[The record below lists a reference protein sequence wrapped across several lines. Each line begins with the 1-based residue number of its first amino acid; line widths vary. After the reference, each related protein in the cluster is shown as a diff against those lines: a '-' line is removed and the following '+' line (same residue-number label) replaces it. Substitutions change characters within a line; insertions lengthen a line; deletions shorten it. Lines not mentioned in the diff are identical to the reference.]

1 MTEMTSGTE
10 PAGRWTPL
18 AAAVPVLLIGA
29 FVIGLSGARE
39 DTDPRCLPDMPSAP
53 DNDGAV
59 VWPIDA
65 PVSSPFGQR
74 DGGHHAGAD
83 FAAPA
88 GTPIVSATSGTV
100 VAAGPADGFG
110 NWIIV
115 DSTGSGGSTVS
126 AVYGHMEPGGVK
138 VRLDQE
144 VTAGQP
150 IAAVGNAGESS
161 GPHLHFEI
169 VPGGRLSGGRAVDP
183 IPWLT
188 THAGPQAGAPGPAD
202 PRLVASSSEL
212 APLPVAKGSEANMQI
227 DAIRVAR
234 TLAAVFPQIQRFEM
248 WRERDDFPDHPSGR
262 AVDAMIPGFD
272 TDEGRRLGDAIADY
286 VMANSDTLQIVYIIW
301 QQTYRPADGTPN
313 RMEDRG
319 SPTANHFDHVHI
331 TVEGGGPP
339 APGQTYGAT
348 PESGLAPSG
357 CSDEPAPGAPVE
369 AGVIPEAFVPWI
381 NRAASTC
388 PQVTG
393 PLIAAQLEN
402 ESGFRVD
409 AYNETSEAEGPAQ
422 FVPATWDAK
431 AVDGDGDG
439 RRDPRSIPDA
449 VMSQAAYDC
458 ELAAIARDELAAGA
472 LTGDLTELW
481 LSMYN
486 CGPGATLAGGR
497 VCQNP
502 ETMAYV
508 RNIPARAAV
517 LAGPVSSPNGRR
529 S

>member
-1 MTEMTSGTE
+1 MTETE
-10 PAGRWTPL
+10 PTGRWALL

-29 FVIGLSGARE
+29 FVIGLSGAGDE
-39 DTDPRCLPDMPSAP
+39 HDPRCLPDMPSAP
-53 DNDGAV
+53 DPDGSV
-59 VWPIDA
+59 VWPINA
-65 PVSSPFGQR
+65 PVSSPFGDR
-74 DGGHHAGAD
+74 DGGHHAGVD
-83 FAAPA
+83 FAADA
-88 GTPIVSATSGTV
+88 GAEIVSATTGTV

-110 NWIIV
+110 NWIVV
-115 DSTGSGGSTVS
+115 DSTESGASKVS
-126 AVYGHMEPGGVK
+126 AVYGHMESNGVR
-138 VRLDQE
+138 VRVGQQ

-150 IAAVGNAGESS
+150 IATVGSAGESS

-183 IPWLT
+183 VPWLT
-188 THAGPQAGAPGPAD
+188 RYAGPQAGPAQAD
-202 PRLVASSSEL
+202 PRLVASSTQL
-212 APLPVAKGSEANMQI
+212 PPLPASKGSEANMQI
-227 DAIRVAR
+227 DAIRLAR
-234 TLAAVFPQIQRFEM
+234 TLAAVFPQVESFAM
-248 WRERDDFPDHPSGR
+248 WREIDDFPDHPSGR
-262 AVDAMIPGFD
+262 AVDAMVPAWD
-272 TDEGRRLGDAIADY
+272 TDEGRDLGDAIADY
-286 VMANSDTLQIVYIIW
+286 VMAHSDTLHVVYIIW
-301 QQTYRPADGTPN
+301 QQNYRPVGGAGN

-331 TVEGGGPP
+331 TVEGGGYP
-339 APGQTYGAT
+339 APGQTYGAA
-348 PESGLAPSG
+348 PQSGPAASG
-357 CSDEPAPGAPVE
+357 CSDEPATGATVE
-369 AGVIPEAFVPWI
+369 AGIVPEAFVPWI
-381 NRAASTC
+381 NRAATTC

-402 ESGFRVD
+402 ESRFRLD
-409 AYNETSEAEGPAQ
+409 AYNNDSGAEGPAQ

-472 LTGDLTELW
+472 LVGDLTELW

-502 ETMAYV
+502 ETLAYV
-508 RNIPARAAV
+508 RNIPARAKV
-517 LAGPVSSPNGRR
+517 LATTGDGATGGRR
-529 S
+529 T